1 MFCYRRKGLELNICC
16 LDLEGVLIPEIWIAV
31 ADHYGID
38 ELRLTTRDVAD
49 YDELMTGRLA
59 ILEKHSITLPQIQSV
74 ISEMGPLQ
82 GAKDFLFW
90 LRERAQVVLLS
101 DTFYQF
107 AMPLMRQLE
116 YPTLLCHNL
125 EVDTAGKIVGYRLR
139 HKDSKLQAVNA
150 FRALG
155 FKVFAGGDSYNDT
168 SMLAAADH
176 GVLFSPPA
184 SLVKEFPSLAVAR
197 NYQELQQELGEK
209 L

>member
-1 MFCYRRKGLELNICC
+1 MNICC

-59 ILEKHSITLPQIQSV
+59 ILEKHAITLPEIQSV

-82 GAKDFLFW
+82 GAKEFLHW
-90 LRERAQVVLLS
+90 LRERAQVMLLS

-125 EVDTAGKIVGYRLR
+125 EVDDGGKIAGYRLR

-150 FRALG
+150 FKGLG
-155 FKVFAGGDSYNDT
+155 FKVIAGGDSYNDT
-168 SMLAAADH
+168 AMLEAADQ

-184 SLVKEFPSLAVAR
+184 SLVKEFPHLSVAR
-197 NYQELQQELGEK
+197 DYDELKRVFAPELQDMISN
-209 L
+209 